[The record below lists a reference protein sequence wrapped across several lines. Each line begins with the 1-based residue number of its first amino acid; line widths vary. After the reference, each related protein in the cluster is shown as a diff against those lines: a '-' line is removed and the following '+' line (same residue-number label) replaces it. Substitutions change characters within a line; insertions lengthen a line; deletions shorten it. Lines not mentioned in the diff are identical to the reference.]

1 MKNYLLYLTVKVEV
15 ESGLNT
21 LSEAITEFEQ
31 HTEYSFSDTENV
43 KVTHTELLETEFF
56 NPKS

>member
-15 ESGLNT
+15 EIGLSN
-21 LSEAITEFEQ
+21 LSETITEFEQ
-31 HTEYSFSDTENV
+31 NTAYSFSDTETV
-43 KVTHTELLETEFF
+43 RVTHTELLPTEIF

>member
-21 LSEAITEFEQ
+21 LSETITEFEQ
-31 HTEYSFSDTENV
+31 NTAYGFSDTENV
-43 KVTHTELLETEFF
+43 MVTHTELLETEFF
-56 NPKS
+56 HPKS